1 MSESVNIIL
10 EVTLIKLKEEHSIL
24 GEKGTIYCVTDSI
37 SDIDSGTSKYV
48 INTMYYEDGQLEID
62 SSSFSVSEEKLEE
75 LFEIIK
81 ENLDWYEN
89 ELRKQYLEQ

>member
-1 MSESVNIIL
+1 
-10 EVTLIKLKEEHSIL
+10 HSIL
-24 GEKGTIYCVTDSI
+24 GEIYCVTDSI